1 MRIFAALHFFETQAL
16 RASNDTLQSSAAKQ
30 SSLLRSKE
38 NSALLLDKLSQM
50 KGDRPTEHELK
61 EAGNTAFES
70 VVKTAWGM
78 ISKGP
83 FPPAVRQSSEQIDRI
98 GDHIHQLNAQTQR
111 YLSEAN
117 DGEARVAGLLS
128 DYKSLLQEMRK

>member
-83 FPPAVRQSSEQIDRI
+83 FPPAVRQSSEQIDDRFLL
-98 GDHIHQLNAQTQR
+98 H
-111 YLSEAN
+111 EAN
-117 DGEARVAGLLS
+117 DGEARVAGLIS

>member
-1 MRIFAALHFFETQAL
+1 MRIFAALHFFETQA

-70 VVKTAWGM
+70 VVKTAWGR
-78 ISKGP
+78 ISKEP
-83 FPPAVRQSSEQIDRI
+83 FAPRVRQSSEQIDRI
-98 GDHIHQLNAQTQR
+98 GDHITQLNTQTQL
-111 YLSEAN
+111 YLTEAN

>member
-1 MRIFAALHFFETQAL
+1 MRIFAALNFFETQA

-78 ISKGP
+78 ISKGL
-83 FPPAVRQSSEQIDRI
+83 FPLAVRQPSEQIDRI
-98 GDHIHQLNAQTQR
+98 GDHITQLNTQAQR
-111 YLSEAN
+111 YLTEAN

>member
-1 MRIFAALHFFETQAL
+1 MRIFAALHFFETQA

-78 ISKGP
+78 ISKGL
-83 FPPAVRQSSEQIDRI
+83 FPLAVRQPSEQIDRI
-98 GDHIHQLNAQTQR
+98 GDHIHQLNTQTQR
-111 YLSEAN
+111 CLSEAN
-117 DGEARVAGLLS
+117 DEEARVAELFSEYEGF
-128 DYKSLLQEMRK
+128 LQEMRK